1 MIFFMASKFVFFFVM
16 VLFVTSNVNGLRDPL
31 KRLSFCH
38 WLSGFKFDVVCLQEL
53 HCVSEDEVKSWF
65 PSFSVVS
72 SVGSNKSCGVAILF
86 RPSYSLV
93 DVVRD
98 SFGRFVRA
106 RLLHADSTFDVVLL
120 YAPNLWSGRV
130 LFFPSLLPLLDPSV
144 PTLLC
149 GDFNSVMDP
158 GRDCRNAGGQS
169 LTDTPDILV
178 SLFRDLSCVDVWRS
192 CHPTQQAFT
201 WLRPDGT
208 RASRIDL
215 VGCPQFPPVIFLLVP
230 FLIIPLFLCL
240 WTPFLVLSLVGL
252 VFGNLIPLSCRNV
265 IILVRSRLSGLLGR
279 ILDSFSSLLD
289 WWDLGKARIKS
300 LSID

>member
-1 MIFFMASKFVFFFVM
+1 M
-16 VLFVTSNVNGLRDPL
+16 VLFLTSNVNGLRDPL

-53 HCVSEDEVKSWF
+53 HCVSEDKVKSWF

-106 RLLHADSTFDVVLL
+106 PLLHADSTFDVVLL
-120 YAPNLWSGRV
+120 YAPNLRSGRV

-158 GRDCRNAGGQS
+158 GRDCRNAGDQS

-178 SLFRDLSCVDVWRS
+178 SLFRDLSCVDAWRS
-192 CHPTQQAFT
+192 AIRLNRLSLGFV
-201 WLRPDGT
+201 LM
-208 RASRIDL
+208 AL
-215 VGCPQFPPVIFLLVP
+215 VLLGLTLLVVLFLGCPQFPPVIFLLVP

-240 WTPFLVLSLVGL
+240 WTPFLVLFLVGL

-265 IILVRSRLSGLLGR
+265 IILVRSCLSGLLGR

>member
-38 WLSGFKFDVVCLQEL
+38 WLSGLKFDVVCLQEL

-106 RLLHADSTFDVVLL
+106 HLLHADSTFDVVLL

-215 VGCPQFPPVIFLLVP
+215 VGCPVSWLSSVSSCDIFACPISDHSAVS
-230 FLIIPLFLCL
+230 
-240 WTPFLVLSLVGL
+240 LSLDSLPGVVPRGPGFWKL
-252 VFGNLIPLSCRNV
+252 NTSILSECDYISEISSFWSAWQN
-265 IILVRSRLSGLLGR
+265 SRL
-279 ILDSFSSLLD
+279 FFVSLRLV
-289 WWDLGKARIKS
+289 GPG
-300 LSID
+300 